1 VHHSPYQLCNVSVA
15 GADSG
20 LFAMDG
26 LPNPTEAAIHAIYS
40 ERVDVSIY
48 PVELVEAAR

>member
-1 VHHSPYQLCNVSVA
+1 VGVT
-15 GADSG
+15 DSDSE

-26 LPNPTEAAIHAIYS
+26 LQAPGEAAIHAIYS